1 MRIQLS
7 KFATFA
13 LLFTLWMG
21 LSAFYNGE
29 EYGKAAYYAD
39 KLHGRKTASG
49 EPYNK
54 EDFTCAHKTYP
65 FGTKLK
71 VTNLDNGYSVIV
83 RVTDRGPFHEGYVV
97 DISRAA
103 AESIGL
109 VKAGVARVKVE
120 QAIEEKVGPTKEKIL
135 PVEVPATGAA
145 PATPS
150 APAPAQYSTP
160 SGTTAKGVT
169 SAPASAV
176 RNTQLIKSHE
186 QAPAPSTAPAT
197 VSTATRPAQYSTSS
211 PAPDPRP
218 QTVSTASSTTAK
230 GAPASTTPEP
240 PQTTLFKVSITQA
253 PKKGFGIQV
262 STLLDADNVLPIVKK
277 IESQWPGKSLVLSS
291 YNATADVTTYKVIIG
306 AFADKASADA
316 QYKLAKKKG
325 YKDSFIVDLSTL

>member
-109 VKAGVARVKVE
+109 IKAGVARVKVE
-120 QAIEEKVGPTKEKIL
+120 QAAEEKTGPTKEKIL
-135 PVEVPATGAA
+135 PAEAPTTGAVPAA
-145 PATPS
+145 PQ
-150 APAPAQYSTP
+150 PAQYSTP
-160 SGTTAKGVT
+160 GTTTAKGVS
-169 SAPASAV
+169 SAPATV

-186 QAPAPSTAPAT
+186 QAAAAASAPAT
-197 VSTATRPAQYSTSS
+197 ASAAVRPAQYSTSS

-218 QTVSTASSTTAK
+218 QTVTTTPANTTAK
-230 GAPASTTPEP
+230 GAAAPVTTTPEP
-240 PQTTLFKVSITQA
+240 PQTTLFKVSITEAQ
-253 PKKGFGIQV
+253 KKGFGIQV

-291 YNATADVTTYKVIIG
+291 YNASADVTTYKVIIG
-306 AFADKASADA
+306 AFGDKASADA